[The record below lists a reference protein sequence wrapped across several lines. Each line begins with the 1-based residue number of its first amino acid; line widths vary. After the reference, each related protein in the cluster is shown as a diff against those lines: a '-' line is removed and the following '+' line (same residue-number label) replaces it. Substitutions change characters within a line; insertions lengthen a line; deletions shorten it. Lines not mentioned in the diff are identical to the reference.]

1 MAELL
6 RWGIMGTGR
15 IASVF
20 TSQLARS
27 KTGKAVA
34 VASRTQ
40 ESVDKFAA
48 QYNIPRVYS
57 SYTAL
62 LDDPDVDIVYIST
75 PHHLHARWSIAAAEA
90 EKHILCE
97 KPLALNFA
105 EASSIVEAAR
115 RNDVFLMEAFMY
127 RCHPQTARL
136 VKLLREQ
143 IIGDVRVIQA
153 TFSFHS
159 VFDLAH
165 RTLNHA
171 LAGGGIL
178 DVGCYCVSMAR
189 LVAGIACGKDFEEPT
204 EVHGCGCIGD
214 KSRVDE
220 YAIASL
226 YFPGNI
232 LAQLATGV
240 QVNMENVVRIF
251 GTDGYMVIPRP
262 WVVSIDGGTSYIHIY
277 KSSATEPEVDEVTT
291 NDGLFTIEADTVARY
306 IHRRQAETP
315 AMCWDDSLG
324 NMKTLDLWRQAIG
337 LIYDM
342 ERIM

>member
-1 MAELL
+1 MAETV
-6 RWGIMGTGR
+6 RWGILGTGR

-20 TSQLARS
+20 TRQLARS
-27 KTGKAVA
+27 RTGRAVA

-40 ESVDKFAA
+40 ESADRFAG
-48 QYNIPRVYS
+48 QYNIPHVYS
-57 SYTAL
+57 SYAAL

-75 PHHLHARWSIAAAEA
+75 PHHLHAEWSIAAAKA
-90 EKHILCE
+90 GKHILCE
-97 KPLALNFA
+97 KPLALNYA
-105 EASSIVEAAR
+105 GALSIIEAAR
-115 RNDVFLMEAFMY
+115 HNDVFLMEAFMY

-136 VKLLREQ
+136 VKMLREKV
-143 IIGDVRVIQA
+143 IGDVRVIQA
-153 TFSFHS
+153 TFGFHS

-189 LVAGIACGKDFEEPT
+189 LVAGVAGGKNFDEPLQ
-204 EVHGCGCIGD
+204 VHGCGSIGD
-214 KSRVDE
+214 MSRVDE

-226 YFPGNI
+226 RFPGNI

-240 QVNMENVVRIF
+240 QVDMENVVRIF
-251 GTDGYMVIPRP
+251 GTEGYIVIPRP
-262 WVVSIDGGTSYIHIY
+262 WVVSIDGGTSYIHVY
-277 KSSATEPEVDEVTT
+277 KSGAMEPEVEEITT
-291 NDGLFTIEADTVARY
+291 DDGLFTIEADTVARF
-306 IHRRQAETP
+306 IPRRQAEPP
-315 AMCWDDSLG
+315 AMSWDDSLG

-342 ERIM
+342 ERII